1 MHYLKSAAVDGRFV
15 ILASRVERINQRD
28 NWSMKRLQAT
38 LYALLALLGAASA
51 YAAEDDNLLPVEE
64 AFKVEAHAIDR
75 ATIKLD
81 FKIADDYYLY
91 RERMKTKSVDASV
104 TLGALDLP
112 DGEKKHDEFLGDV
125 EVYHHGLSATQHLT
139 APASVGKVALE
150 LRYQGCHQVDPKICF
165 PPQKIVLNIDLPAAG
180 AGAGAAPTS
189 LSAALAAPAP
199 GNAILGDNQPLPPEQ
214 AFVYEAIATG
224 ANEVLARFTM
234 PKGYYLYR
242 DKTSFRLADSGG
254 GKLGAPRWPAGQQHT
269 DENFGATTV
278 YFNQVEVSLAL
289 SRSDA
294 AARSV
299 NVESSFQGCKEN
311 SVCYPVMTRQVRVD
325 LPGAGGP

>member
-1 MHYLKSAAVDGRFV
+1 M
-15 ILASRVERINQRD
+15 
-28 NWSMKRLQAT
+28 
-38 LYALLALLGAASA
+38 
-51 YAAEDDNLLPVEE
+51 
-64 AFKVEAHAIDR
+64 
-75 ATIKLD
+75 
-81 FKIADDYYLY
+81 
-91 RERMKTKSVDASV
+91 
-104 TLGALDLP
+104 
-112 DGEKKHDEFLGDV
+112 
-125 EVYHHGLSATQHLT
+125 T
-139 APASVGKVALE
+139 APASATKVALE

-165 PPQKIVLNIDLPAAG
+165 PPQKVVLNIDLPAAA

-199 GNAILGDNQPLPPEQ
+199 GAGILGDNQPLPPEQ
-214 AFVYEAIATG
+214 AFVYEAIATS

-242 DKTSFRLADSGG
+242 DKTSFRLADGAD

-278 YFNQVEVSLAL
+278 YFNQVEVPLPV

-325 LPGAGGP
+325 PAGRWRNLLLPLPRAVRSKQLRQRPAIWRRCAPGAAARCTVRTSPDCSGSSSSALVLRSRRACFR